1 MPSEPELE
9 PVPPCLLPLN
19 DPALEHEHYSGPG
32 WGLGWIRA
40 PFRRAGS
47 STTYARW
54 NTMAIPLR
62 HTWRASF
69 AQRVTSVKHDGS
81 S

>member
-40 PFRRAGS
+40 PFAPCGVQYDIREVEHYGHPFAAHVARFVCPKGHIREARR
-47 STTYARW
+47 
-54 NTMAIPLR
+54 
-62 HTWRASF
+62 
-69 AQRVTSVKHDGS
+69 V
-81 S
+81 